1 MSLIKARK
9 RRASTRPTITF
20 TRRRS
25 DGGRL
30 KLAQTGRHLMN
41 SLPGTEKYMREVIIA
56 SSVRT
61 PVGRAYKGT
70 LRSTR
75 PDELGAVA
83 IRGALERVPQ
93 LDAKEIEDVIL
104 GCAMPEAEQGM
115 NVARIAWLRAGLP
128 VEVSALTINRFCSS
142 GLQAIAMAAE
152 RIMSGGAEVI
162 VAGGTE
168 SMSMIPMGGHKISPN
183 PWLVDHYPDAYL
195 SMGLTAE
202 RVGKRFGITR
212 QAADEFSLRS
222 HQKALAAIGAGKFE
236 EETVTVAVSFTTPNG
251 SKPKRQQIS
260 FKVDDGPRADTSIE
274 ALGALKGA
282 FHVKGVTTAGNSSQ
296 MSDGAAAAVVMS
308 AERAKALA
316 IAPLARYVAFATAGY
331 KPEEMGLGPVFAI
344 PKALKL
350 AGLKLSDIEVIE
362 LNEAFAAQSLAVIRE
377 AGLDPE
383 KVNPNGGAIAL
394 GHPLGCTGAKLT
406 ASVIREL
413 KRRRGRYGIVT
424 MCVGGGMG
432 AAGIFERL

>member
-1 MSLIKARK
+1 
-9 RRASTRPTITF
+9 
-20 TRRRS
+20 
-25 DGGRL
+25 
-30 KLAQTGRHLMN
+30 
-41 SLPGTEKYMREVIIA
+41 MREVVVV

-61 PVGRAYKGT
+61 PVGRAFKGT
-70 LRSTR
+70 LRATR
-75 PDELGAVA
+75 PDELAAVA
-83 IRGALERVPQ
+83 IKGAIDRVPQ
-93 LDAKEIEDVIL
+93 LDPKEIEDVIL

-115 NVARIAWLRAGLP
+115 NVARIASLRAGLP
-128 VEVSALTINRFCSS
+128 VEVSAVTINRFCSS

-152 RIMSGGAEVI
+152 RIMSGGAEVM

-168 SMSMIPMGGHKISPN
+168 SMSMIPMGGNKISPN

-202 RVGKRFGITR
+202 RLATRFGITR
-212 QAADEFSLRS
+212 EQCDQFSLRS
-222 HQKALAAIGAGKFE
+222 HQNALAAIAARKFAD
-236 EETVTVAVSFTTPNG
+236 ETVTVPVSFTTPNG
-251 SKPKRQQIS
+251 SKPKKQEIS
-260 FKVDDGPRADTSIE
+260 FNVDEGPRADTSIE
-274 ALGALKGA
+274 ALGALKAA

-308 AERAKALA
+308 AERAKALG
-316 IAPLARYVAFATAGY
+316 ITPLARYVAFATAGY

-350 AGLKLSDIEVIE
+350 AGLKLSDIDVIE
-362 LNEAFAAQSLAVIRE
+362 LNEAFAAQSLAVIKE
-377 AGLDPE
+377 AGLDLE
-383 KVNPNGGAIAL
+383 RVNPNGGAIAL

-406 ASVIREL
+406 ASVLREL
-413 KRRRGRYGIVT
+413 KRRNGRYGMVT